1 MRALLVVLIVLL
13 SVPLATTPLQAQE
26 PPEQEALQEG
36 EPAAEEEEFEEEGEL
51 VEEGESQEEEV
62 VEQVETPPVQASPP
76 QRPISSNGLIF
87 RFNNVP
93 ISTLIDT
100 VMKELGY
107 SYIIDPRVQGT
118 ASIHTMGEIPRENAF
133 EILEQ
138 LLQMNGQ
145 GIVRQDGMYVIVPL
159 GETTKIPHEL
169 IVNPEASQVQEGAA
183 QPGAGAASACPTT
196 GPTGA
201 RCSGAGRVHH
211 RPAPGTGPG
220 RSPGRR
226 RPDLCD
232 CLAPYPL

>member
-1 MRALLVVLIVLL
+1 MRVLLVFLIVLL
-13 SVPLATTPLQAQE
+13 SVPLAATPLQAQQ
-26 PPEQEALQEG
+26 PPEQEAVQEG
-36 EPAAEEEEFEEEGEL
+36 EPATEEEFEEAGE
-51 VEEGESQEEEV
+51 VAEEGESQEEELA
-62 VEQVETPPVQASPP
+62 EQIETPPVQASSP

-87 RFNNVP
+87 RFNDVP
-93 ISTLIDT
+93 LTTLIDT

-169 IVNPEASQVQEGAA
+169 IVNPEASQLQEGSA
-183 QPGAGAASACPTT
+183 QPGAAQLQPASPQPVPTN
-196 GPTGA
+196 A
-201 RCSGAGRVHH
+201 RCSRAGGDYH
-211 RPAPGTGPG
+211 RPASGTGSGRNPG
-220 RSPGRR
+220 
-226 RPDLCD
+226 
-232 CLAPYPL
+232 